1 MEMSPDRV
9 CPATVSVALVA
20 VSSRYGPAGSDTV
33 SVAAPTGSESLI
45 AAEVVLTATVNV
57 PPSVIALE
65 AASETVAL
73 SMPATP
79 AAVTMTRPL
88 TADRLTA
95 PPPRV
100 SDPLAMATLSTE
112 APLPSVVWRMVTSAL
127 RVWPRIER
135 DAVVAVTSR

>member
-20 VSSRYGPAGSDTV
+20 VSCRYGPAGSDSV
-33 SVAAPTGSESLI
+33 SVPAPTGSESLI
-45 AAEVVLTATVNV
+45 ALEVVFTATVNV
-57 PPSVIALE
+57 PPSVMAVE

-73 SMPATP
+73 SVPATP

-95 PPPRV
+95 PPPMV
-100 SDPLAMATLSTE
+100 SEPLAMATLSTE
-112 APLPSVVWRMVTSAL
+112 APLPSAVWRTVTSAV
-127 RVWPRIER
+127 RAWPRIET
-135 DAVVAVTSR
+135 DAPVAVTSR